1 MFIIQNMK
9 CTRII
14 AFALVAFCTI
24 ACNNSQKEDKPTA
37 AAEQH
42 QQTNTDTNTASA
54 TAMLPSFTVQDI
66 HGNIINMQGLKGKKI
81 FVNLWASWCPPCKR
95 EMPSIEKLY
104 HSVDTNK
111 VKFLLVSFD
120 DQFELAKKYVSS
132 KKINL
137 PIYYPTENPP
147 ALFNVQGIPA
157 TFIFNENGELIKQ
170 IEGMENYDSKEY
182 RTLFQ

>member
-1 MFIIQNMK
+1 MKRKIII
-9 CTRII
+9 TLTLFV
-14 AFALVAFCTI
+14 FALASCTSNEKKEESKAI
-24 ACNNSQKEDKPTA
+24 EQEQSSTDNNMA
-37 AAEQH
+37 AA
-42 QQTNTDTNTASA
+42 TVY
-54 TAMLPSFTVQDI
+54 LPSFSIKDVND
-66 HGNIINMQGLKGKKI
+66 NIVNMQSLKGKKV

-104 HSVDTNK
+104 RSVDTSK
-111 VKFLLVSFD
+111 VKFLLISFD

-132 KKINL
+132 KKLKL

-170 IEGMENYDSKEY
+170 IEGMENYDTREY

>member
-1 MFIIQNMK
+1 MKRKII
-9 CTRII
+9 T
-14 AFALVAFCTI
+14 AFVPFVFALVSCT
-24 ACNNSQKEDKPTA
+24 NNQKEDNSVAVT
-37 AAEQH
+37 EQ
-42 QQTNTDTNTASA
+42 QQSSTDNNMA
-54 TAMLPSFTVQDI
+54 TATVQLPSFSIKDVND
-66 HGNIINMQGLKGKKI
+66 NIVNMESLKGKKV

-104 HSVDTNK
+104 HSVDSNK
-111 VKFLLVSFD
+111 VKFVLISFD

-132 KKINL
+132 KKLKL

-157 TFIFNENGELIKQ
+157 TFIFNEKGELIKQ
-170 IEGMENYDSKEY
+170 IEGMENSDSQEY

>member
-1 MFIIQNMK
+1 MKNMK
-9 CTRII
+9 RKII
-14 AFALVAFCTI
+14 TAFVLFVFALVSCT
-24 ACNNSQKEDKPTA
+24 NNQKEDNSVAVT
-37 AAEQH
+37 EQ
-42 QQTNTDTNTASA
+42 QSSTDNNMA
-54 TAMLPSFTVQDI
+54 TATVQLPSFSIKDVND
-66 HGNIINMQGLKGKKI
+66 NIVNMESLKGKKV

-104 HSVDTNK
+104 HSVDSNK
-111 VKFLLVSFD
+111 VKFVLISFD

-132 KKINL
+132 KKLKL

-157 TFIFNENGELIKQ
+157 TFIFNEKGELIKQ
-170 IEGMENYDSKEY
+170 IEGMENYDSPEY

>member
-1 MFIIQNMK
+1 MKLKLITIYILFVFVLVSCTNNQQQDNTTATTETQQQNN
-9 CTRII
+9 
-14 AFALVAFCTI
+14 VD
-24 ACNNSQKEDKPTA
+24 NNTA
-37 AAEQH
+37 AA
-42 QQTNTDTNTASA
+42 AVY
-54 TAMLPSFTVQDI
+54 LPSFSIKDVND
-66 HGNIINMQGLKGKKI
+66 NIVNMQSLKGKKV

-104 HSVDTNK
+104 HDVDTTK
-111 VKFLLVSFD
+111 VKFVLISFD

-132 KKINL
+132 KKLKL

-157 TFIFNENGELIKQ
+157 TFIFNEKGELIKQ
-170 IEGMENYDSKEY
+170 IEGMENFDKEEY